1 MAHWVTCRRVPLFHL
16 ASKVGFRARVST
28 FKFLRWVT
36 NSFEQ
41 MHFFYFLFYFI
52 LFFFVCVNKENDT
65 DQNAL
70 ASIKLLIV
78 VQRMVILFFGAKPRA
93 ICANHSIRQILN
105 RKFIITIEY
114 YDFHAISF
122 IEKPIYYDCKFHL
135 IVDTISYSSRELQI
149 DAIIVSGRFVRFS
162 LFHASISRATWSAI
176 KFNVYIPVDFNIH
189 SQFHN
194 EFRINSEAI
203 ISQNLLNLKTLKT
216 HRVCNF

>member
-1 MAHWVTCRRVPLFHL
+1 M
-16 ASKVGFRARVST
+16 
-28 FKFLRWVT
+28 
-36 NSFEQ
+36 
-41 MHFFYFLFYFI
+41 
-52 LFFFVCVNKENDT
+52 CVNKENDT

-78 VQRMVILFFGAKPRA
+78 VQRMAILFFGAKPRT

-162 LFHASISRATWSAI
+162 LFHASISRAT
-176 KFNVYIPVDFNIH
+176 
-189 SQFHN
+189 
-194 EFRINSEAI
+194 
-203 ISQNLLNLKTLKT
+203 
-216 HRVCNF
+216 

>member
-1 MAHWVTCRRVPLFHL
+1 M
-16 ASKVGFRARVST
+16 
-28 FKFLRWVT
+28 
-36 NSFEQ
+36 
-41 MHFFYFLFYFI
+41 
-52 LFFFVCVNKENDT
+52 CVNKENDT

-78 VQRMVILFFGAKPRA
+78 VQRMAILFFWGET

-162 LFHASISRATWSAI
+162 LFHASISRAT
-176 KFNVYIPVDFNIH
+176 
-189 SQFHN
+189 
-194 EFRINSEAI
+194 
-203 ISQNLLNLKTLKT
+203 
-216 HRVCNF
+216 

>member
-1 MAHWVTCRRVPLFHL
+1 
-16 ASKVGFRARVST
+16 
-28 FKFLRWVT
+28 
-36 NSFEQ
+36 

-65 DQNAL
+65 DQRAL

-122 IEKPIYYDCKFHL
+122 IEKPIYYD
-135 IVDTISYSSRELQI
+135 V
-149 DAIIVSGRFVRFS
+149 
-162 LFHASISRATWSAI
+162 
-176 KFNVYIPVDFNIH
+176 
-189 SQFHN
+189 
-194 EFRINSEAI
+194 
-203 ISQNLLNLKTLKT
+203 
-216 HRVCNF
+216 NFI